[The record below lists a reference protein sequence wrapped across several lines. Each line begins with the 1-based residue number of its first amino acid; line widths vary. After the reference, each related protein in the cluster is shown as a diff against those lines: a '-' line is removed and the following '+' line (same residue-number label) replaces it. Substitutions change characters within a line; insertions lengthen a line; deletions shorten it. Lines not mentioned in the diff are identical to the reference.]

1 MKTTQNVAFW
11 LSDLT
16 FVFGAKIQNIF
27 GVFPT
32 DFLMILVRVKV
43 KTELATLPKN
53 VIKKE
58 AFVQVLV
65 LKDTECVALVS
76 FWLDIS
82 LWNCK
87 ELYLTVTIRCGETK
101 NENCTYFESSGT
113 ESGACRV
120 KICKCDPNVC
130 QVCILKYFICIFYWQ
145 IQTLITVAIRFQ
157 FFRHFWTINHHGFS
171 NQNSDWKCKYFRFKL
186 WYTLGQEWL
195 WSICYSQLRVEKLYQ
210 QLHNVSPIRSPLPI
224 PVDQLHPE
232 FAVQI
237 QENIVRYIQIHFMV
251 LINNTIV

>member
-1 MKTTQNVAFW
+1 MSTRPRVQTPETTKKKMKTTQNVAFW

-43 KTELATLPKN
+43 KMELATLPKN

-58 AFVQVLV
+58 ALVQVLV
-65 LKDTECVALVS
+65 LKDTECVVLVS
-76 FWLDIS
+76 IWLDTS

-130 QVCILKYFICIFYWQ
+130 QVCILSKPEVFYLYFLL
-145 IQTLITVAIRFQ
+145 TNTNV
-157 FFRHFWTINHHGFS
+157 
-171 NQNSDWKCKYFRFKL
+171 D
-186 WYTLGQEWL
+186 
-195 WSICYSQLRVEKLYQ
+195 YSC
-210 QLHNVSPIRSPLPI
+210 
-224 PVDQLHPE
+224 D
-232 FAVQI
+232 
-237 QENIVRYIQIHFMV
+237 
-251 LINNTIV
+251 